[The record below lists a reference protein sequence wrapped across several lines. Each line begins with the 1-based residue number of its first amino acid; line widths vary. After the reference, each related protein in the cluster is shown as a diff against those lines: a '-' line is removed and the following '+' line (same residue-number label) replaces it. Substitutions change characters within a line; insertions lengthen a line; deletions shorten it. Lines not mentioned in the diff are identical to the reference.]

1 MKSDKNNIIIR
12 YARQEDRDRLYDLWE
27 ECFHDTVSFADYYFD
42 YYFRDNH
49 VLMLM
54 EQDILKSMIHLNPY
68 QINIRGRIIDSY
80 YIVGVATDAAFRHRG
95 AMTKLMQKVF
105 ADCYALHMPFVYL
118 MPADQAIY
126 TPLQS
131 AFIYDQYVEQKYQ
144 MGFGYGEMAMA
155 SSKGRITAVPVS
167 SDREREALAV
177 LSNCLLTDVI
187 DCFTWRDAF
196 YFERL
201 QMENIADGGN
211 LAALL
216 ADGKQIGYLSYACE
230 EDVLEVREIYCLPK
244 WREAAADWL
253 MQTFDGK
260 KGQILPMLSDPFLRK
275 QQCEKAWRRPII
287 MGRIID
293 LKEWVSLMPVKKADF
308 DISIQ
313 VEDYWISE
321 NNGTWHWK
329 AEQGVSQFERS
340 DRQWDISM
348 EIDALMQWLS
358 GYCSVQLLVQNH
370 QVKYRENMSEQEVLE
385 ALQAIPVLHGWMINE
400 IV

>member
-1 MKSDKNNIIIR
+1 MKSDKNNIMIR

-49 VLMLM
+49 VLMFM

-68 QINIRGRIIDSY
+68 QINIKGRIIDSY

-95 AMTKLMQKVF
+95 AMTKLMQNVF
-105 ADCYALHMPFVYL
+105 VDCYALHMPFVYL

-126 TPLQS
+126 TPLQF

-144 MGFGYGEMAMA
+144 MGFGYGEMAIA

-167 SDREREALAV
+167 SEKEREALAV
-177 LSNCLLTDVI
+177 LSNRLLADAI

-244 WREAAADWL
+244 WREAAAYWL

-260 KGQILPMLSDPFLRK
+260 KGQILPMLSEPFLRK

-293 LKEWVSLMPVKKADF
+293 LKEWVSLMPVKKAAF

-313 VEDYWISE
+313 VEDHWISE
-321 NNGTWHWK
+321 NNGTWH
-329 AEQGVSQFERS
+329 S